1 MPDALHEWV
10 FVLAAVALAGIAV
23 EWWSVA
29 RGWWTALLLALAAE
43 QLGLALGARAGHL
56 AGTGTVYDE
65 WLGWMGA
72 VLAFVSLRVVLGR
85 LVARRLAGAQAAADG
100 AAEQVKSEDGAG
112 DGDRDGESVVG
123 PSAGRTS

>member
-1 MPDALHEWV
+1 VPDALHEWV

-29 RGWWTALLLALAAE
+29 RGWWTALLVALAVE

-72 VLAFVSLRVVLGR
+72 VLAFISLRVVLGR
-85 LVARRLAGAQAAADG
+85 LVARRIAGGQS
-100 AAEQVKSEDGAG
+100 KNEDEAG
-112 DGDRDGESVVG
+112 DGSRGGVRDGESAVG
-123 PSAGRTS
+123 TPAGRAG